1 MEDFTTSFSAP
12 AQFSEPT
19 VSSTWGPVPVPSRP
33 TPDEAF
39 RYCAAITAR
48 HAENFP
54 VASLFLPQEKR
65 PYLQAIYAFSR
76 IADDFAD
83 ELDVSPAERLAKLQ
97 DWETMLVDSFNGR
110 ADHPVFVAL
119 AETFNRCRIPIEPF
133 SDLLTAFKR
142 DVVQNRYESFE
153 DLLSYCRCSANPV
166 GRLVLMVFGHRDEAI
181 FKSSDAICTA
191 LQLTNFWQDIF
202 VDLKKNR
209 MYLPIEDLNRFGY
222 TEDQWRLGVADER
235 FRALLGFEVDR
246 AKALFYDGAG
256 LPSLVERELAVE
268 LKMVWFGGMAILKK
282 LERRGV
288 APSSRPSLTGIDKA
302 GILFRS
308 LWYNDLSRY
317 GRKKKQWDLT

>member
-1 MEDFTTSFSAP
+1 MEHVTTSVSGA
-12 AQFSEPT
+12 AKFSET
-19 VSSTWGPVPVPSRP
+19 SVSSTWGAVPLAGRP

-39 RYCAAITAR
+39 KYCAAISAG

-54 VASLFLPQEKR
+54 VASLFLPEEKR

-83 ELDVSPAERLAKLQ
+83 ELDVSPGERLARLN
-97 DWETMLVDSFNGR
+97 DWETMLVDSYNGR

-119 AETFNRCRIPIEPF
+119 AETFYRCHVPLEPF
-133 SDLLTAFKR
+133 SDLLSAFKR

-166 GRLVLMVFGHRDEAI
+166 GRLVLMVFGHRDEEI
-181 FKSSDAICTA
+181 FKCSDAICTA
-191 LQLTNFWQDIF
+191 LQLTNFWQDLF

-209 MYLPIEDLNRFGY
+209 LYLPLEDLRRFGY
-222 TEDQWRLGVADER
+222 TEDLWRRGVADER
-235 FRALLGFEVDR
+235 FRALLRFEIDR
-246 AKALFYDGAG
+246 TKALLYDGAG
-256 LPSLVERELAVE
+256 LPSRVERELGVE
-268 LKMVWFGGMAILKK
+268 LKMVWFGGMAILRK

-288 APSSRPSLTGIDKA
+288 APSSRPSLAGIDKV

-308 LWYNDLSRY
+308 LYYNDLSRY